1 MEAMGE
7 QQLAL
12 DATLRL
18 VPGRR
23 WLTLRVRDG
32 CVLVTQ
38 QGDPADHVLA
48 AGEELRFSGRG
59 LVVAWALS
67 PSRIA
72 VGEVTATEPRLAQR
86 GAAPVQA

>member
-7 QQLAL
+7 RRLGL

-23 WLTLRVRDG
+23 ELVLRVREG
-32 CVLVTQ
+32 CLLVTQ
-38 QGDPADHVLA
+38 QDDPADHVLE
-48 AGEELRFSGRG
+48 AGEELRLSGRG

-67 PSRIA
+67 PSRVA
-72 VGEVTATEPRLAQR
+72 VSEVTAEDR
-86 GAAPVQA
+86 GARHGAALVRA